1 MASVIKS
8 LSRWLTLI
16 GVLAASFSIQA
27 RLPAQVDS
35 TPLPT
40 LAPMLEKANPA
51 VVNIATTATI
61 ETPFM
66 RDPVF
71 GFLVPGPR
79 QRQTN
84 SLGSGVIIDA
94 NKGLILTNHHVIN
107 GADEV
112 QITLEDGREFAAEIV
127 GWDEK
132 TDVAVLKVAADNLTA
147 LPLGNSD
154 ALRVGD
160 FVVAI
165 GNPFSLGH
173 SVTSGIVSAKGRS
186 GLGIEQYEDFIQTDA
201 AINPGNSGG
210 ALVNLKGELIG
221 INTAI
226 LGPKGNI
233 GIGFAIPINL
243 AQTITQQL
251 IDYGEV
257 RRGLIGVSVQ
267 ELTPSLARALGVKD
281 NQGVVVTEV
290 SPESSAAR
298 AGIQTTDIITE
309 VNGRRLKTPSD
320 LLNQEGLLP
329 AGSKITLELIRDNK
343 TKSVS
348 LTLDEPKLD
357 IKQGEAFHP
366 LLTGIELGERKG
378 VPSEQAAL
386 EVLNVDRRSRA
397 SYYGLRAGDKI
408 EGVGRYRVTSFDD
421 LDKLMTSIGRSLPL
435 RVTRNNEQ
443 FLVVIR

>member
-1 MASVIKS
+1 MTGVIQNCFKCF
-8 LSRWLTLI
+8 LI
-16 GVLAASFSIQA
+16 GSMLLLAISGHA
-27 RLPAQVDS
+27 RLPAAVDS

-94 NKGLILTNHHVIN
+94 EKGLILTNHHVIN
-107 GADEV
+107 GADEI
-112 QITLEDGREFAAEIV
+112 QITLEDGREFTAEIV
-127 GWDEK
+127 GSDEK
-132 TDVAVLKVAADNLTA
+132 TDVAVLKVDAQNLSA
-147 LPLGNSD
+147 LPLGDSD
-154 ALRVGD
+154 QLRVGD

-257 RRGLIGVSVQ
+257 RRGLIGIAVQ

-298 AGIQTTDIITE
+298 AGIQTTDIITQI
-309 VNGRRLKTPSD
+309 NGRRLKTPSD

-329 AGSKITLELIRDNK
+329 AGSEITLELVRDNK
-343 TKSVS
+343 RTAVS
-348 LTLDEPKLD
+348 LTLDEPKL
-357 IKQGEAFHP
+357 ITKQGENFHP
-366 LLTGIELGERKG
+366 LLSGVELGERKG

-386 EVLNVDRRSRA
+386 EVINVNRRSRA
-397 SYYGLRAGDKI
+397 AYYGLRPGDRI
-408 EGVGRYRVTSFDD
+408 EGVGRYRVTSFAD
-421 LDKLMTSIGRSLPL
+421 LEQLMEAMGRSIPL
-435 RVTRNNEQ
+435 RVTRNNDQ